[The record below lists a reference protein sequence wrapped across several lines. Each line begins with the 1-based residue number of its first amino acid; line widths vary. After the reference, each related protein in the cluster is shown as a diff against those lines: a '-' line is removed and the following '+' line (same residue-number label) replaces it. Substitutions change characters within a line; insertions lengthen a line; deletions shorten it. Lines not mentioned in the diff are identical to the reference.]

1 MSDELKHP
9 SSEYGK
15 MAVIGL
21 RFTIHKSEKLLI
33 SILFI
38 PLFMHRELILL
49 LLTFYIH
56 SFTFSSV
63 VCCVSFSADGR
74 YLATRCN
81 RTTQIFDVQT
91 GGKIWC
97 AVIILFHLKNISNFF
112 CSVISDESKP
122 KSTDLY
128 IRSVRF
134 SPDGKLIATGAEGH
148 KIRVCPFFFFFD
160 GRCLYLLTD

>member
-1 MSDELKHP
+1 
-9 SSEYGK
+9 
-15 MAVIGL
+15 
-21 RFTIHKSEKLLI
+21 
-33 SILFI
+33 
-38 PLFMHRELILL
+38 MHRELILL

-74 YLATRCN
+74 YLATGCN

-91 GGKIWC
+91 GGKIC
-97 AVIILFHLKNISNFF
+97 
-112 CSVISDESKP
+112 VISDESTP

-134 SPDGKLIATGAEGH
+134 SPDGKLIATGAEDH
-148 KIRVCPFFFFFD
+148 KIRVCPFFFFD